1 MACLSA
7 KRIGRF
13 RYFYILK
20 SVRKGTQVVPRI
32 LRVPRPR
39 PRPGAAQ
46 AGPAVLAVR
55 REAPEGEEVMMLAV
69 RPSQAFNRFAAEI
82 PSLQPSRPDFFEAK
96 QRMLERVEGI
106 AICEAITIHWLRLLL
121 PLSVKEFTIGL
132 ENAERILATA
142 PDRSL
147 ERHHAEVLL
156 NLYARTLNQISQR
169 RLLVASVTAA
179 VLAVITSVVGIA
191 APIIS
196 SHCWRA

>member
-1 MACLSA
+1 
-7 KRIGRF
+7 
-13 RYFYILK
+13 
-20 SVRKGTQVVPRI
+20 
-32 LRVPRPR
+32 
-39 PRPGAAQ
+39 
-46 AGPAVLAVR
+46 
-55 REAPEGEEVMMLAV
+55 MLAV
-69 RPSQAFNRFAAEI
+69 RPSQAFNRFAEEI

-121 PLSVKEFTIGL
+121 PLSVKQFTIGL

-142 PDRSL
+142 AERSL

-191 APIIS
+191 VPIIT